1 MSINIKYY
9 VFLPRQKYIL
19 QSFLSFFHGRNTFYN
34 HFCLSSTAEIHSTI
48 IFVFLPWQKYILQS
62 FLYFFHGRNTQYNLF
77 CLSSIAE
84 RHNTILFVF
93 LPWQKYIL
101 LSFLYFFHGRK
112 TKNAAVDLFSR
123 IINLVFNRVDPKNV
137 EK

>member
-1 MSINIKYY
+1 MY
-9 VFLPRQKYIL
+9 
-19 QSFLSFFHGRNTFYN
+19 FFHGRNTFYN
-34 HFCLSSTAEIHSTI
+34 PFCLSSTAEIHSTI
-48 IFVFLPWQKYILQS
+48 IFVFLPRQKYILQS